1 MTTVQQQTGS
11 LGSCQPGQTM
21 TVFRY
26 RDRWFLGNE
35 WGELMEAPFEDVV
48 EWLDTLWDIGQ
59 LPSKCARP
67 DRDLVVSDTH
77 EAAAQNR

>member
-1 MTTVQQQTGS
+1 
-11 LGSCQPGQTM
+11 
-21 TVFRY
+21 
-26 RDRWFLGNE
+26 
-35 WGELMEAPFEDVV
+35 MEAPFEDVV